1 MCPSQVTTA
10 PLFTTNSISVPPI
23 TSRAMVLHSDVCCP
37 RMRGCDFMLIDNNF
51 LPSFSSDPPLSE
63 HLTSIDS
70 ILSIPPHTVSLGVEG
85 YNQQTL
91 HAKSKNVQH
100 DAVMQYIC
108 NVGFGGTGK
117 SDKQEDYPT
126 PQGPVA
132 RTKESLGT
140 LKPRLDVQTIFDM
153 IRRFPLDD
161 CDESSEDGF
170 IRSKTTDKNMTNENY
185 TKGQESQYPQS
196 PSPSSGDAVLSC
208 WETGPQFSHHGCD
221 LEVFGPTPCQ
231 RGSSTIPDREHDLI
245 VHQQCYASP
254 IENSCY
260 APRMNHKVLTP
271 DPLNIPQVQM
281 REVEDL
287 EKDTLYVFNV
297 KVPLFCI
304 TDPTFERSGQLSVLA
319 VSHQDQV

>member
-23 TSRAMVLHSDVCCP
+23 ASRAMVLHSDVCCP
-37 RMRGCDFMLIDNNF
+37 RMRRCDFMLIDNNF

-63 HLTSIDS
+63 CSHLTSIDS

-85 YNQQTL
+85 YNQQAL

-117 SDKQEDYPT
+117 SNKQEDYPT

-140 LKPRLDVQTIFDM
+140 LKPRSDVQTIFDM

-170 IRSKTTDKNMTNENY
+170 IHWETIDKNTNTEY
-185 TKGQESQYPQS
+185 YMQSQGGYPTQQP
-196 PSPSSGDAVLSC
+196 PSPGSLDAVLSC
-208 WETGPQFSHHGCD
+208 WETCPHFSYHGCN
-221 LEVFGPTPCQ
+221 LGTFGPIPCQ

-287 EKDTLYVFNV
+287 EKNLYE
-297 KVPLFCI
+297 
-304 TDPTFERSGQLSVLA
+304 DGER
-319 VSHQDQV
+319 